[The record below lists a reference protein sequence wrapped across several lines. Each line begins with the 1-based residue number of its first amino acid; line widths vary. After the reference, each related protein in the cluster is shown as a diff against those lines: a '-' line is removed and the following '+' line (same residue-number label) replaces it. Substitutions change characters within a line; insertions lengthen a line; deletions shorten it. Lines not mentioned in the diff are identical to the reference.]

1 MFCIFY
7 GSLKIFHDLLKSEI
21 CCLKSITYTVH
32 TADYLIFDKTLFFE
46 GASIGTKNLRVN
58 KILTGGQNVSQNT

>member
-1 MFCIFY
+1 MQ
-7 GSLKIFHDLLKSEI
+7 
-21 CCLKSITYTVH
+21 

-58 KILTGGQNVSQNT
+58 KIFTGGQNVSQNT